1 MALKE
6 EKIPKEEKK
15 NWYNDRY
22 QFVVV
27 QRNTLA
33 VITILAL
40 VCSIAATYSISQLAP
55 LKSVEPFVI
64 QVDQKSGITQAVN
77 PLQARDLTANEA
89 VNQYFIVQY
98 CRARET
104 FLGTQDKNYYNYNLV
119 RILSDPSI
127 FSKYQREIVLSNPE
141 SPGARL
147 GANGERSIH
156 IASIKSLDSK
166 TLQDG
171 TETRRYLIIAQIS
184 EKGGNGPAKVL
195 QKIITL
201 EFKYAELVL
210 NTEDRYLN
218 PLGFRVLDYRVD
230 ENNLTQ

>member
-1 MALKE
+1 MAEKE
-6 EKIPKEEKK
+6 EQIKKEDKK

-27 QRNTLA
+27 QRNMLA
-33 VITILAL
+33 VITIFAL
-40 VCSIAATYSISQLAP
+40 ICSIAATYSVSQLAP

-64 QVDQKSGITQAVN
+64 QVDQKSGITQTVD

-119 RILSDPSI
+119 RVLSDSTI
-127 FSKYQREIVLSNPE
+127 FQKYQREIVLSNPE

-147 GANGERSIH
+147 GTNGERSVH
-156 IASIKSLDSK
+156 IASIKSLDNK
-166 TLQDG
+166 VLADG
-171 TETRRYLIIAQIS
+171 TETKRYLIIAQIS
-184 EKGGNGPAKVL
+184 EKGGNASLKVL

-201 EFKYAELVL
+201 EFKYADLAL

-218 PLGFRVLDYRVD
+218 PLGFRVIDYRVD